1 MIFKTYNSIENAYQA
16 RVIEQIRIQGF
27 GDEVFIV
34 QEKVHGANF
43 SFFTDGKEIKIAKRT
58 AFIEKEEK
66 FFNAHQVMKLYKEK
80 VIEAFGKVKTLYP
93 EVETVVIYGELFGG
107 GYNHKAVEPVP
118 DAVKVQ
124 KGIEYASHNEFY
136 AFDIKLNG
144 TTYLDTETINRIF
157 EETGFFYAKTLFQGT
172 LDDALN
178 FPNVFNSKIP
188 ASLGLPEI
196 EHNMCEGTIVK
207 TLKTRYFG
215 NGARVI
221 LKNKNEKWI
230 EKSKV
235 VRKQGKK
242 VQKQIRFSEDA
253 EHIWDELQQY
263 ATVNRL
269 NNVVSKTGEFGTKMA
284 GKIIGLFAQDI
295 LEDFGK
301 DFPEAFNRIEKEE
314 QKRINKKLNAI
325 VIDLVKEELI
335 NPKAENG

>member
-66 FFNAHQVMKLYKEK
+66 FFNAHQVLELYKEK

-124 KGIEYASHNEFY
+124 KGIEYAPHNEFY

-144 TTYLDTETINRIF
+144 TTYLDTETINGIF

-221 LKNKNEKWI
+221 LKNPKWYESRREKFR
-230 EKSKV
+230 SRSV
-235 VRKQGKK
+235 SAKK
-242 VQKQIRFSEDA
+242 HSTSGTSFS
-253 EHIWDELQQY
+253 
-263 ATVNRL
+263 NMRP
-269 NNVVSKTGEFGTKMA
+269 STG
-284 GKIIGLFAQDI
+284 
-295 LEDFGK
+295 
-301 DFPEAFNRIEKEE
+301 
-314 QKRINKKLNAI
+314 
-325 VIDLVKEELI
+325 
-335 NPKAENG
+335 